1 MRTCGTKQVLKA
13 MENGTASK
21 VVLARDA
28 ELFISDKIKTAAKKY
43 GVELSY
49 CDTMAELGKLC
60 GIAVGAAA
68 VAELK

>member
-1 MRTCGTKQVLKA
+1 MRTCDTKRVLKA

-21 VVLARDA
+21 VILARDT
-28 ELFISDKIKTAAKKY
+28 ELFISDKIKAAAEKY

-49 CDTMAELGKLC
+49 CDTMAELGKQC

-68 VAELK
+68 AAELK